1 MSAAFAA
8 ACIQFTAGP
17 DPEPN
22 LREVTQL
29 IRRARDAGAELIMT
43 PEVSNFIES
52 GKRRRDKARPEAED
66 PFLAG
71 MRDLARETGTWILVG
86 SLVIDPAGEPGADP
100 GEERLA
106 NRSFLIDAQGGI
118 VARYDKIHM
127 FDIDLPGGESYRES
141 NAYRPGGGTV
151 VAETPWGRLGMTVCY
166 DVRFPHLYRA
176 LAQAGADFLAV
187 PSVFT
192 VPTGKAHWHVL
203 LRARAIEN
211 GCFVFAPAQ
220 WGEHAGGR
228 LSYGHSAIVD
238 PWGEILADG
247 GEEPGIITARIE
259 PERIAKARRTVPSLQ
274 HDRPFTAPELVRLPL
289 PRSSRSHR
297 LDKDERY

>member
-1 MSAAFAA
+1 MSAEFTA
-8 ACIQFTAGP
+8 ACVQFTAGP

-22 LREVTQL
+22 LRQVADL
-29 IRRARDAGAELIMT
+29 IRRAREAGAELIMT
-43 PEVSNFIES
+43 PEASNFIES
-52 GKRRRDKARPEAED
+52 GRRRRDKARREADD

-71 MRDLARETGTWILVG
+71 IRDLACETGAWLLLG
-86 SLVIDPAGEPGADP
+86 SLVVDPAGEPGAEP

-106 NRSFLIDAQGGI
+106 NRSFLIDAAGAI

-141 NAYRPGGGTV
+141 NAYRPGAGAV

-176 LAQAGADFLAV
+176 LAQAGADFLTV

-192 VPTGKAHWHVL
+192 VPTGRAHWHVL

-211 GCFVFAPAQ
+211 GYFVFAPAQ
-220 WGEHAGGR
+220 WGEHTGGR
-228 LSYGHSAIVD
+228 KSYGHSLIVD
-238 PWGEILADG
+238 PWGEVLADG
-247 GEEPGIITARIE
+247 GEETGIVTARID
-259 PERIAKARRTVPSLQ
+259 PARIAEARRMVPSLQ
-274 HDRPFTAPELVRLPL
+274 HDRAFTLPKVI
-289 PRSSRSHR
+289 PRP
-297 LDKDERY
+297 LAAE

>member
-1 MSAAFAA
+1 MTTTSSMGAFTA
-8 ACIQFTAGP
+8 ACIQHTAGP

-22 LREVTQL
+22 LRVVGDL
-29 IRRARDAGAELIMT
+29 IRRARDSGADLIMT
-43 PEVSNFIES
+43 PEASNLIES
-52 GKRRRDKARPEAED
+52 GRRRRDKARAEADD

-71 MRDLARETGTWILVG
+71 MRDLARELGAWLLLG

-106 NRSFLIDAQGGI
+106 NRSFLIDAAGRV

-127 FDIDLPGGESYRES
+127 FDIDLANGESYRES
-141 NAYRPGGGTV
+141 NAYRPGNHTI
-151 VAETPWGRLGMTVCY
+151 VAETPWGRLGMSICY

-176 LAQAGADFLAV
+176 LAQAGADFLSV

-192 VPTGKAHWHVL
+192 VPTGRAHWHVL

-220 WGEHAGGR
+220 WGEHAAGR
-228 LSYGHSAIVD
+228 KSYGHSLIVD
-238 PWGEILADG
+238 PWGEVMGDG
-247 GEEPGIITARIE
+247 GEEVGIITARID
-259 PERIAKARRTVPSLQ
+259 PARIAEARGMVPSLQ
-274 HDRPFTAPELVRLPL
+274 HDRTFTPPALAPRPL
-289 PRSSRSHR
+289 AA
-297 LDKDERY
+297 E

>member
-1 MSAAFAA
+1 MTAPFTAG
-8 ACIQFTAGP
+8 CVQFTAGP

-22 LREVTQL
+22 LRAVSDL
-29 IRRARDAGAELIMT
+29 IRRAREAGADFVMT
-43 PEVSNFIES
+43 PEASNFIES
-52 GKRRRDKARPEAED
+52 GRRRRDKARREADD

-71 MRDLARETGTWILVG
+71 MREVARETGAWILVG
-86 SLVIDPAGEPGADP
+86 SLVIDPAGEPGAAE
-100 GEERLA
+100 GEQRLA
-106 NRSFLIDAQGGI
+106 NRSLLIDAAGAI

-141 NAYRPGGGTV
+141 NAYRPGGRTV
-151 VAETPWGRLGMTVCY
+151 VTETPWGRLGMSVCY

-192 VPTGKAHWHVL
+192 VPTGRAHWHVL

-220 WGEHAGGR
+220 CGEHAGGR
-228 LSYGHSAIVD
+228 RSYGHSLIVD
-238 PWGEILADG
+238 PWGEVLADG
-247 GEEPGIITARIE
+247 GEAPGIVTARID
-259 PERIAKARRTVPSLQ
+259 PARIAEARGSVPSLT
-274 HDRPFTAPELVRLPL
+274 HDRGFTPPELASRPL
-289 PRSSRSHR
+289 AA
-297 LDKDERY
+297 E

>member
-1 MSAAFAA
+1 MSAGFTA

-22 LREVTQL
+22 LQQVSEL
-29 IRRARDAGAELIMT
+29 IRQARGAGADLIMT

-52 GKRRRDKARPEAED
+52 GRKRRDKARREADD

-71 MRDLARETGTWILVG
+71 MRGLARETGAWILVG

-106 NRSFLIDAQGGI
+106 NRSFLIDATGAI

-141 NAYRPGGGTV
+141 NAYRPGNRTV
-151 VAETPWGRLGMTVCY
+151 VAETPWGRLGMSVCY
-166 DVRFPHLYRA
+166 DLRFPHLYRA
-176 LAQAGADFLAV
+176 LAHAGADFLTV

-192 VPTGKAHWHVL
+192 VPTGSAHWHVL
-203 LRARAIEN
+203 LRSRAIEN

-220 WGEHAGGR
+220 WGEHAEGR
-228 LSYGHSAIVD
+228 RTYGHSLIVD
-238 PWGEILADG
+238 PWGEVLADA
-247 GEEPGIITARIE
+247 GEGVGIVTARIDLAA
-259 PERIAKARRTVPSLQ
+259 IAKARRMVPSLQ
-274 HDRPFTAPELVRLPL
+274 HDRPFTEPALAAHPL
-289 PRSSRSHR
+289 AA
-297 LDKDERY
+297 E

>member
-1 MSAAFAA
+1 MSEPFTA

-22 LREVTQL
+22 LKEVAGL

-43 PEVSNFIES
+43 PEASNLIES
-52 GKRRRDKARPEAED
+52 GRRRRDKARGEADD

-71 MRDLARETGTWILVG
+71 MRDLARETGAWLLLG
-86 SLVIDPAGEPGADP
+86 SLVIDPAGEPGNQA

-106 NRSFLIDAQGGI
+106 NRSFLIDAAGAI

-141 NAYRPGGGTV
+141 NAYRPGGRSV
-151 VAETPWGRLGMTVCY
+151 VAETPWGRLGMSVCY
-166 DVRFPHLYRA
+166 DVRFPYLYRA
-176 LAQAGADFLAV
+176 LAHAGADFLTV

-192 VPTGKAHWHVL
+192 VPTGRAHWHVL
-203 LRARAIEN
+203 LRSRAIEN

-220 WGEHAGGR
+220 WGEHTAGR
-228 LSYGHSAIVD
+228 QSYGHSLIVD
-238 PWGEILADG
+238 PWGEVLADG
-247 GEEPGIITARIE
+247 GQETGIVTARID
-259 PERIAKARRTVPSLQ
+259 PARIAEARRMVPSLQ
-274 HDRPFTAPELVRLPL
+274 HDRTFTPPEVAPRPL
-289 PRSSRSHR
+289 AA
-297 LDKDERY
+297 E